1 MGSVDRETEQRS
13 LKRFCNRLRRLV
25 EDPAGLLAAR
35 CRTPIGDVIANSL
48 IASWSLVN
56 FLHIG
61 RLCAENI
68 ICTNQ
73 QRG

>member
-1 MGSVDRETEQRS
+1 MGSVNRETEQRS
-13 LKRFCNRLRRLV
+13 LKWFCNRLRRLV

-48 IASWSLVN
+48 N

-61 RLCAENI
+61 RLYAENI